1 MTEPDSAVFDRLL
14 EDVDLTVRRTERR
27 ELAARQR
34 VHAAADVTTLIYV
47 LEGELRGATMPA
59 CSVARDGGR
68 VTAVPARP
76 AGGFRSG
83 SAVLTLGRG
92 THTLEAACDST
103 VLIVTLDLSETAQ
116 RLHELLPEP
125 LTLLG
130 FPALDPAGAALASN
144 MGIAEVQGG
153 AGHAAPQA
161 AGSSVV
167 CRLMAHTVLLAVLR
181 SWYGAG
187 CAPRGWSARA
197 ADPQLDRVL
206 TAIHDEPGRD
216 WSLETLAALGAM
228 SRSMFARRFRDTL
241 GATPGQYLARIRM
254 EDAKRRLATGTPVSQ
269 VSRELGYAS
278 DEGFS
283 RAFRRHTGV
292 VPSRWRWD
300 SPNRTAPATRSAAPI
315 P

>member
-14 EDVDLTVRRTERR
+14 EEVDLSVRRTERR

-34 VHAAADVTTLIYV
+34 VHAAAGVTTLIYV
-47 LEGELRGATMPA
+47 LAGELRGAAMPA
-59 CSVARDGGR
+59 CTVARDGAR
-68 VTAVPARP
+68 VTAVPAQP
-76 AGGFRSG
+76 AGGFG
-83 SAVLTLGRG
+83 AGAAVLTLGRG
-92 THTLEAACDST
+92 AHTLEAACDSA

-144 MGIAEVQGG
+144 MGIAEAEGG
-153 AGHAAPQA
+153 AGHAAPQS

-300 SPNRTAPATRSAAPI
+300 SPNSTAPVTRSAAPI

>member
-1 MTEPDSAVFDRLL
+1 MTEPETTAFDRLL

-27 ELAARQR
+27 ELAAHQR
-34 VHAAADVTTLIYV
+34 VRAIAGVTTLIYV
-47 LEGELRGATMPA
+47 LAGELRGAAAPSCT
-59 CSVARDGGR
+59 VAREHGR
-68 VTAVPARP
+68 VTAVPGAP
-76 AGGFRSG
+76 AAGFEAG
-83 SAVLTLGRG
+83 SAVVTLGRAA
-92 THTLEAACDST
+92 HSFEAACDTT

-144 MGIAEVQGG
+144 MGIVEATRRGG
-153 AGHAAPQA
+153 DASPPA

-167 CRLMAHTVLLAVLR
+167 CRLMARTVLLAVLR

-187 CAPRGWSARA
+187 CAPRGWTARA
-197 ADPQLDRVL
+197 SDPQLDRVIS
-206 TAIHDEPGRD
+206 AIHHEPGRD
-216 WSLETLAALGAM
+216 WSLESLAALGAM
-228 SRSMFARRFRDTL
+228 SRSVFARRFRDSL

-269 VSRELGYAS
+269 VSRELGYGS

-300 SPNRTAPATRSAAPI
+300 TPKSTAPAPRSAAPI